1 LRDVTTRFNPWKR
14 RAVQLKWTEI
24 RPGPLGAFS
33 KKFSAA
39 RHFCNSAMK
48 ISMIKRRWWAAL
60 AVAVFGAAALPLSA
74 LPLSPAS
81 AAEINDYPT
90 SARADYVFACMKAN
104 GETHQ
109 ALERCSCSIDVIAS
123 LVPYERY
130 VDAETVMSMIQ
141 TPGNLGNMFRATE
154 FSKKVVDELR
164 RAQAEAEIRCF

>member
-1 LRDVTTRFNPWKR
+1 
-14 RAVQLKWTEI
+14 
-24 RPGPLGAFS
+24 
-33 KKFSAA
+33 
-39 RHFCNSAMK
+39 
-48 ISMIKRRWWAAL
+48 MIKGGWCAAF
-60 AVAVFGAAALPLSA
+60 AVAVFGAAALPLPD

-123 LVPYERY
+123 LIPYERY

-154 FSKKVVDELR
+154 FSKKVVDDLR

>member
-1 LRDVTTRFNPWKR
+1 MSISRWK
-14 RAVQLKWTEI
+14 ALLA
-24 RPGPLGAFS
+24 GAMLGLWIGYS
-33 KKFSAA
+33 S
-39 RHFCNSAMK
+39 
-48 ISMIKRRWWAAL
+48 
-60 AVAVFGAAALPLSA
+60 PSA
-74 LPLSPAS
+74 L

-90 SARADYVFACMKAN
+90 SARSDYVFACMKAN

-109 ALERCSCSIDVIAS
+109 VLERCSCSIDVIAS

-154 FSKKVVDELR
+154 FSKKVVDDLR

>member
-1 LRDVTTRFNPWKR
+1 MGRN
-14 RAVQLKWTEI
+14 RA
-24 RPGPLGAFS
+24 GPLGAFP

-48 ISMIKRRWWAAL
+48 INMIKGRYWAAL
-60 AVAVFGAAALPLSA
+60 VVAVLGAAALPLPD

-123 LVPYERY
+123 LIPYERY

-154 FSKKVVDELR
+154 FSKKVVDDLR